1 MTSSSNP
8 NNANSASKIDAIK
21 ELIFGETIENYE
33 REFET
38 IKQDL
43 VSKKNE
49 LNAFIDEI
57 RKELL
62 QNIDNLSTDL
72 NIRITDIESNMKEKV
87 DQINDNKLDKKTLGD
102 LLINLGE
109 KISK

>member
-87 DQINDNKLDKKTLGD
+87 DQINDNKLDKKILGD